1 MKAVKEQFLRSDD
14 MEEEK
19 EKNLKFIK
27 NFSKIKVTT
36 ICKKLLID
44 RQNVLNG
51 KTTSKNLKNVKEEIE
66 SEFAK
71 LYIKD

>member
-1 MKAVKEQFLRSDD
+1 MD
-14 MEEEK
+14 EEK

-27 NFSKIKVTT
+27 NFAKIKVTT

>member
-1 MKAVKEQFLRSDD
+1 